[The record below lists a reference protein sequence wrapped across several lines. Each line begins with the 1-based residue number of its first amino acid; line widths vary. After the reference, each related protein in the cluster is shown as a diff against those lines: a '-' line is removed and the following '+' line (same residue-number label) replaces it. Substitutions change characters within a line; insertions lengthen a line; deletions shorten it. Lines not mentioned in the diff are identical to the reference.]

1 VAENSASD
9 SPWRLTFV
17 QWLIVLVAIIGFAF
31 DSYVLL
37 MLPLIARPGL
47 SELLHADMT
56 TTAGNDLVQQW
67 TGYLLYG
74 PAVFGGIFG
83 LLGGYLADWFGRR
96 RVLVYSILLYA
107 VAALAS
113 GFAQSAPMLL
123 FLRCLTFIGVCVE
136 FVAAVAWLAE
146 LFPNPRQRETILGVT
161 QAFSSLGGVAVTG
174 VNFLANRY
182 ADRIDSFL
190 VDILPTFAAGNNAWR
205 YTLISG
211 VIPAIPLMIIRPFLP
226 ESPAWQ
232 EKKKLGTLKRPSI
245 GELFQP
251 ALLRTTWVTTILMA
265 CCYGTAYGAIQMT
278 PQIVPGL
285 VPELTSKVG
294 SLRKQIDKAGTEERA
309 QLRKEIIPL
318 QRELGETVSRVQLYQ
333 EIGGLIGRCLLA
345 GLVLWVLSQQR
356 LLRIFLIP
364 GVVLIPLV
372 FFYPAA
378 GKLSSGNI
386 DVLKWGIFATGLF
399 TVAQFSFWG
408 NYLPRVYPLHLRGT
422 GESFAANVGGRM
434 IGTLA
439 ALLTTQMATHLMPIF
454 FGDSISAFQR
464 LAYAAG
470 CVALLVYGIG
480 LIASFWLPEPKQELA
495 GD

>member
-1 VAENSASD
+1 VSDHPSAD
-9 SPWRLTFV
+9 TPQRLTFV

-47 SELLHADMT
+47 SELLKADLT
-56 TTAGNDLVQQW
+56 TTAGNELVQEW

-96 RVLVYSILLYA
+96 RVLVWSILLYA
-107 VAALAS
+107 IAALAS
-113 GFAQSAPMLL
+113 GFATSAPMLL

-174 VNFLANRY
+174 VNWLANHY
-182 ADRIDSFL
+182 VLSLPAIPGIGDSS
-190 VDILPTFAAGNNAWR
+190 AWR

-211 VIPAIPLMIIRPFLP
+211 VLPAIPLMIIRPFLP

-232 EKKKLGTLKRPSI
+232 EKKRLGTLKRPSI
-245 GELFQP
+245 AELFRP
-251 ALLRTTWVTTILMA
+251 EFLRTTWVTTILMA

-285 VPELTSKVG
+285 VPELTGKVAK
-294 SLRKQIDKAGTEERA
+294 LRKQIDVAEPGSTEGEA
-309 QLRKEIIPL
+309 LRKEIRPL
-318 QRELGETVSRVQLYQ
+318 QRELGETVSHVQLYQ
-333 EIGGLIGRCLLA
+333 EIGGLVGRCALA
-345 GLVLWVLSQQR
+345 GLVIIIVSQRR
-356 LLRIFLIP
+356 LLRLFVVP
-364 GVVLIPLV
+364 GVILIPLV

-378 GKLSSGNI
+378 GKLSSDNI
-386 DVLKWGIFATGLF
+386 DFLKAGIFITGFF
-399 TVAQFSFWG
+399 TVAQFSYWG

-439 ALLTTQMATHLMPIF
+439 ALVTTQLATKVMP
-454 FGDSISAFQR
+454 GDLAPFQR
-464 LAYAAG
+464 LAYSAG
-470 CVALLVYGIG
+470 TVALLVYATAFV
-480 LIASFWLPEPKQELA
+480 ASFWLPEPKKELVQ
-495 GD
+495 D